1 MVIKIRADSKTK
13 LPVWHF
19 CVYTLLQSAN
29 NERIEEFGCRPHWKV
44 ANAQTGKKNWIRV
57 LSRSWLHT
65 ADAAVW
71 YMRFFFVPYDFTR
84 TIGSMVHA
92 RPCSIRPAQP
102 LRKSRMQIFDNRLT
116 YCFLKKAPDCNS
128 THTHWAEGTWKNKT
142 RERKVNLSKE
152 KRGRGWRWWI
162 DSRFSFCVVSYCL
175 VPFILCV
182 LLLFV
187 MFSRAH
193 SSSSSSF
200 TGLGQILTFP
210 SSV

>member
-1 MVIKIRADSKTK
+1 VFYRGHGCIQLM
-13 LPVWHF
+13 
-19 CVYTLLQSAN
+19 LLYST
-29 NERIEEFGCRPHWKV
+29 C
-44 ANAQTGKKNWIRV
+44 
-57 LSRSWLHT
+57 
-65 ADAAVW
+65 D
-71 YMRFFFVPYDFTR
+71 FFFVPYDFTR

-92 RPCSIRPAQP
+92 RLCSIRPAQP

-128 THTHWAEGTWKNKT
+128 THIELKEHGKIKW
-142 RERKVNLSKE
+142 ERKVNLSKE
-152 KRGRGWRWWI
+152 KLGPGWRWWI

-175 VPFILCV
+175 VPFILCA

-187 MFSRAH
+187 IFSRAH